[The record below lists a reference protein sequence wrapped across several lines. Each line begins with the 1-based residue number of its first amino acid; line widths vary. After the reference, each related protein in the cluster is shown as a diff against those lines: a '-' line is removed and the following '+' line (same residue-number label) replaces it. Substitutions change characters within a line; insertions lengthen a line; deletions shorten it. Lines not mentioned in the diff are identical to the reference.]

1 MKIIKIITNSCRT
14 RIKALLPI
22 FLFFLSI
29 SLFAQEV
36 TKIVVVNKPIKYVY
50 RVTLESLNKCNSFG
64 NWLTYVGAYYDDND
78 TASIYVARYTA
89 GLPDSY
95 RLKKIDKEHTEIS
108 YYKDQCLI
116 CSMSMA
122 EAKLEKTL
130 QAIKDGDKE
139 CQDVESSPS
148 QNLIK

>member
-1 MKIIKIITNSCRT
+1 MKY
-14 RIKALLPI
+14 L
-22 FLFFLSI
+22 LSI
-29 SLFAQEV
+29 SLFIFTTLSFAQDV
-36 TKIVVVNKPIKYVY
+36 TKVVVVNKPIKYVF

-78 TASIYVARYTA
+78 TASIYAARYSPALT
-89 GLPDSY
+89 DSY
-95 RLKKIDKEHTEIS
+95 KLKKIDKDHTEIS

-122 EAKLEKTL
+122 ESKLEKTL

-139 CQDVESSPS
+139 CQDVESAPT
-148 QNLIK
+148 QNILK

>member
-1 MKIIKIITNSCRT
+1 MKQTIFFFS
-14 RIKALLPI
+14 
-22 FLFFLSI
+22 FLFVTTYT
-29 SLFAQEV
+29 FAQDV
-36 TKIVVVNKPIKYVY
+36 TKVVVVNKPIKYVY

-64 NWLTYVGAYYDDND
+64 TGITYVGAYYDDND
-78 TASIYVARYTA
+78 TASIYVARESP

-95 RLKKIDKEHTEIS
+95 KLKKIDKDHTEIS

-130 QAIKDGDKE
+130 QWIKDGDRD
-139 CQDVESSPS
+139 CQVAESIPT
-148 QNLIK
+148 QNIIK

>member
-1 MKIIKIITNSCRT
+1 MIKKIIIP
-14 RIKALLPI
+14 LFLI
-22 FLFFLSI
+22 FL
-29 SLFAQEV
+29 SLNVFSQDV
-36 TKIVVVNKPIKYVY
+36 TKIVVVDKSIKYVY

-64 NWLTYVGAYYDDND
+64 TGITYVGAYYDDND
-78 TASIYVARYTA
+78 TASIYVARESP

-95 RLKKIDKEHTEIS
+95 KLKKIDKDHTEIS

-130 QAIKDGDKE
+130 QAIKDGDRD
-139 CQDVESSPS
+139 CQDVQSPPT
-148 QNLIK
+148 QNIIK